1 MILVSDAVAEVSR
14 EAHKVELQTMDRLFA
29 DVKSTDDVID
39 WIDGR

>member
-14 EAHKVELQTMDRLFA
+14 EAHEVELRTMDRLFA

-39 WIDGR
+39 WVGGR